1 MKPAYNLI
9 VILGP
14 TASGKTRLG
23 ARLAALWDS
32 EIISADSR
40 QVYRGMDI
48 GTGKD
53 LADYEV
59 DGRAVPYHMIDII
72 DPREEFSVYDY
83 QQLFYRCFTG
93 IRSRGIIPVLVGGSG
108 MYIESVLLGYRMP
121 RAPVDRELRRGLEHK
136 STKELIEILK
146 GLKPVLH
153 NVSDLADRTRILR
166 AIEIAAAPRRDEDDS
181 GAPEIRAGVFGI
193 LWERERLKERIADRL
208 RSRLDEGLI
217 EEVER
222 LRAKG
227 LSWERLE
234 AFGLEYRYVSRF
246 LKGEINRGELV
257 STLETRIFQ
266 FAKRQMTW
274 FRRMEKRGIL
284 INWVRGDDE
293 RALQILAGSL

>member
-23 ARLAALWDS
+23 AKLAALWDS

-59 DGRAVPYHMIDII
+59 DGRVVPFHMIDII

-83 QQLFYRCFTG
+83 QQLFYRCFRG
-93 IRSRGIIPVLVGGSG
+93 IRSRGIIPLLVGGSG
-108 MYIESVLLGYRMP
+108 MYIESVLLGYKMP
-121 RAPVDRELRRGLEHK
+121 RVPVDLELRRGMEHK
-136 STKELIEILK
+136 STEELIDILK

-153 NVSDLADRTRILR
+153 NVSDFGDRSRILR
-166 AIEIAAAPRRDEDDS
+166 AIEIAAAPRQDEDDS

-234 AFGLEYRYVSRF
+234 EFGLEYRYVSRF
-246 LKGEINRGELV
+246 LKGEISRSELF